1 MVLGSQ
7 VEWALHSMSLL
18 AALPPGALA
27 PAAVL
32 AEMYDLPKPYLAKSL
47 QAMAASGLVETVPGP
62 RGGYRLARSPEA
74 ITFLDVVEAV
84 EGKQR
89 SFRCTEIRRQGP
101 CAAPARPGD
110 PLCAI
115 AGVMFQ
121 ADEAWREVL
130 RRRTL
135 ADLQSE
141 LATVLPADTV
151 ARAEAW
157 LGPRLNLPKPT
168 AP

>member
-1 MVLGSQ
+1 M
-7 VEWALHSMSLL
+7 AIL
-18 AALPPGALA
+18 AALPPGVLA

-32 AEMYDLPKPYLAKSL
+32 AEMYALPKPYLAKSL
-47 QAMAASGLVETVPGP
+47 QAMAGAGLVETVPGP
-62 RGGYRLARSPEA
+62 KGGYRLGRPAEA
-74 ITFLDVVEAV
+74 ISFLDVVEAV

-101 CAAPARPGD
+101 CGSPPKPGD
-110 PLCAI
+110 AI
-115 AGVMFQ
+115 CQIADVMYQ

-135 ADLQSE
+135 ADLRAE
-141 LATVLPADTV
+141 LEVALPPETV

-157 LGPRLNLPKPT
+157 LAPRVNG
-168 AP
+168 

>member
-7 VEWALHSMSLL
+7 VEWALHCMSIL
-18 AALPPGALA
+18 AALPEGALA

-32 AEMYDLPKPYLAKSL
+32 AEMYELPKPYLAKSL
-47 QAMAASGLVETVPGP
+47 QALAGTGLVESVPGP
-62 RGGYRLARSPEA
+62 RGGYRLGRPADA
-74 ITFLDVVEAV
+74 ISFLDVVEAV

-101 CAAPARPGD
+101 CAAPVRPGD
-110 PLCAI
+110 GVCQI
-115 AGVMFQ
+115 ARTMYE

-130 RRRTL
+130 RQRTL
-135 ADLQSE
+135 AGLQAE
-141 LATVLPADTV
+141 LATVLAPEQL

-157 LGPRLNLPKPT
+157 LGTRLNLARP
-168 AP
+168 